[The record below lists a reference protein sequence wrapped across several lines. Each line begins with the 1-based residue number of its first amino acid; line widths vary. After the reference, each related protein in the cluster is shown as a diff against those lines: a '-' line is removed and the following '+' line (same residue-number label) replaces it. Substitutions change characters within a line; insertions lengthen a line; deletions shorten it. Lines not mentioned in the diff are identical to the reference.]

1 MQSSV
6 IIICSLAFILSACS
20 PPLEEKKLIG
30 EWIACSND
38 VCTIMA
44 LNGDRTFSDRFNEK
58 DLPGD
63 ICSGTWR
70 VDGHHLVLHLTH
82 ADKVLRDVVGKDV
95 HFLISRFQHDR
106 FVATSTEDSQK
117 PVTWERRH

>member
-6 IIICSLAFILSACS
+6 IICSLAFILSACS
-20 PPLEEKKLIG
+20 PPLEKKLIG
-30 EWIACSND
+30 EWITCSID

-44 LNGDRTFSDRFNEK
+44 LNADRTFSDRFDEK
-58 DLPGD
+58 DLRGD

-70 VDGHHLVLHLTH
+70 VDGDQLVLHLTH
-82 ADKVLRDVVGKDV
+82 ADKVLRDAVGKDV
-95 HFLISRFQHDR
+95 RFLISQFQHAR
-106 FVATSTEDSQK
+106 FVATSTEDSQR